1 MAPELLAQMPREER
15 AQPVSAT
22 TSIREVALCS
32 SSNHAIIQQEFPF

>member
-22 TSIREVALCS
+22 TSVREVVLCS
-32 SSNHAIIQQEFPF
+32 SSNTIIQQELQY